1 VRSANSLLNTLG
13 SLLLAAVLA
22 LFIWLTATQQQ
33 DPINSQFLQVNVDF
47 DGQPAGS
54 ILIEPQQSI
63 VQIRVEGP
71 ESALR
76 RLSPDNFE
84 AFVDL
89 SQVPFG
95 ENTLAPIRIT
105 SSAEDVEITLVIPES
120 LDVLLEEEV
129 SREIPVELDIR
140 GSTARGHTRGD
151 PLLEPEFITVSG
163 PRSDVEDLDFAL
175 VTVFL
180 NDPRETS
187 VGSHIP
193 VFYDTQGRV
202 ASTVD
207 LELDAQSVQVTV
219 PIEQSAGFAEKII
232 TVDWSGDPAF
242 GYRLL
247 NIGVDPPSVL
257 VEGPPEVVNELTSLQ
272 TEPIDITG
280 LTESFI
286 QQATLALPEGITLDQ
301 NQEIFVTIGI
311 EPIMSTDTRRQ
322 EVEVLG
328 LNEDLE
334 AQLDPDHVG
343 VVLFGPLPALGSLV
357 SNDVRVTVDLIGLNA
372 GQYSIEPEV
381 DIPDRGIEVRSVE
394 PSAISVFITNTLTT
408 TLDITG
414 TLQITGALGISGTAE
429 PLLTNT
435 TPITETNLIPP
446 ASFTHF
452 ESGDQGGLS
461 RLGPD
466 EGLTTVLNN
475 MWSRIFQTFG
485 LLFPQ
490 FG

>member
-1 VRSANSLLNTLG
+1 
-13 SLLLAAVLA
+13 
-22 LFIWLTATQQQ
+22 
-33 DPINSQFLQVNVDF
+33 
-47 DGQPAGS
+47 
-54 ILIEPQQSI
+54 
-63 VQIRVEGP
+63 
-71 ESALR
+71 
-76 RLSPDNFE
+76 
-84 AFVDL
+84 
-89 SQVPFG
+89 
-95 ENTLAPIRIT
+95 
-105 SSAEDVEITLVIPES
+105 
-120 LDVLLEEEV
+120 
-129 SREIPVELDIR
+129 
-140 GSTARGHTRGD
+140 
-151 PLLEPEFITVSG
+151 
-163 PRSDVEDLDFAL
+163 
-175 VTVFL
+175 
-180 NDPRETS
+180 
-187 VGSHIP
+187 
-193 VFYDTQGRV
+193 
-202 ASTVD
+202 
-207 LELDAQSVQVTV
+207 VTV

-257 VEGPPEVVNELTSLQ
+257 IEGPPEVVNELTSLQ

-301 NQEIFVTIGI
+301 NQEIFVTVGI

-328 LNEDLE
+328 LDEDLE

-357 SNDVRVTVDLIGLNA
+357 ANDVRVTVDLIGRNA

-394 PSAISVFITNTLTT
+394 PSAISVFITKTLTT

-414 TLQITGALGISGTAE
+414 TLQITGTPGTSGTVE
-429 PLLTNT
+429 PLLTNS
-435 TPITETNLIPP
+435 TPISETNLIPP

-461 RLGPD
+461 RFGP
-466 EGLTTVLNN
+466 GKSLFTHLNN
-475 MWSRIFQTFG
+475 VWSRIFQTFG
-485 LLFPQ
+485 LISPQ

>member
-1 VRSANSLLNTLG
+1 MRSANSLLRTLG

-22 LFIWLTATQQQ
+22 LFIWLTATQEQ
-33 DPINSQFLQVNVDF
+33 DPINSQFLQVNVAF
-47 DGQPAGS
+47 DGQPAES

-76 RLSPDNFE
+76 QLSPDNFE

-95 ENTLAPIRIT
+95 ENTLAPIRIS
-105 SSAEDVEITLVIPES
+105 SSADDVEITLVIPES
-120 LDVLLEEEV
+120 VDVLLEEEV

-140 GSTARGHTRGD
+140 GSTARGHTRGN

-207 LELDAQSVQVTV
+207 LESDAQSVQVTV

-247 NIGVDPPSVL
+247 NISVDPPSVL
-257 VEGPPEVVNELTSLQ
+257 IEGTPEIVNELTSLQ

-301 NQEIFVTIGI
+301 NQEIFVTVGI

-328 LNEDLE
+328 LDEDLE
-334 AQLDPDHVG
+334 VQLDPDDVG
-343 VVLFGPLPALGSLV
+343 VVLYGPLPALGSLV
-357 SNDVRVTVDLIGLNA
+357 SNDVRVTIDLIGRDA

-414 TLQITGALGISGTAE
+414 TLELTGSLGISGTAE

-435 TPITETNLIPP
+435 VPVTETNLIPP
-446 ASFTHF
+446 ISPA
-452 ESGDQGGLS
+452 LS
-461 RLGPD
+461 ELRLQNGFSRHGPG
-466 EGLTTVLNN
+466 EILSAVLENLQA
-475 MWSRIFQTFG
+475 RLIQAFGIIFLQVG
-485 LLFPQ
+485 
-490 FG
+490 

>member
-1 VRSANSLLNTLG
+1 MRSANSLLNTLG

-343 VVLFGPLPALGSLV
+343 VVLFGPLP
-357 SNDVRVTVDLIGLNA
+357 
-372 GQYSIEPEV
+372 
-381 DIPDRGIEVRSVE
+381 
-394 PSAISVFITNTLTT
+394 
-408 TLDITG
+408 
-414 TLQITGALGISGTAE
+414 
-429 PLLTNT
+429 
-435 TPITETNLIPP
+435 
-446 ASFTHF
+446 
-452 ESGDQGGLS
+452 
-461 RLGPD
+461 
-466 EGLTTVLNN
+466 
-475 MWSRIFQTFG
+475 
-485 LLFPQ
+485 
-490 FG
+490 